1 MDNVLAKTRQAV
13 SRYKSREKSDSLN
26 ATKSVWAA
34 VRFLRKQV
42 LELEREQPGV
52 TVRTAHELSDVLAKL
67 PMFRH
72 LRNEKEAIESI
83 QDKDQAGEHIL
94 KLEGQLKNM
103 VKELENSKIDE
114 IKGWVEGHPV
124 LGALTKTLTRKM
136 PESTYVFLFRPTKN
150 ENVEL
155 VTSRAPDG
163 RVFTRFRPREFFDVK
178 KLYRLYHHR
187 PPVGAAVVVDNKLQ
201 DVIGNVPQAP
211 EGENQ
216 LHIISAMSKDAANQP
231 AKVFLASNPVLQSLY
246 GMAKE
251 RKVDK
256 GAYILLFVD
265 AHEDVDF
272 TDELNDELSASED
285 EGHDA
290 DHTDADASDFGDE
303 GGDDSESAES
313 DASNLENIRESA
325 PASEPE
331 AESSAGPEPASSSE
345 SVSYDAE
352 HSTSGEVEATG
363 EVEQSSGEEI
373 STETAQ
379 PASEP
384 VDDAS
389 HAPAPEGSA
398 EESSQEV
405 QSHSGEGQDGAP
417 DPSQEETGE
426 LDRSLAQAAIS
437 GESDS
442 TDETQSG
449 ENASDVSAH
458 YSASYDD
465 QQIASP
471 EEAIDT
477 AGSQTKVS
485 TESNE
490 SSGTAGDAQT
500 TLTLPSA
507 SGSAN
512 GEQTHTPVEILTRA
526 SSDGGVLTRYY
537 ANEFSDVRKIFESF
551 GTKRTICGAAVIR
564 GRELL
569 QVVGNVPQS
578 VKGKSQLDVLILES
592 NHAADKPTRDF
603 MADNE
608 VLENLHQL
616 ALKGEYSEP
625 HSKVILFADEGG
637 RLTALSV
644 SQKDEKGRE
653 RVSQTCAVSNFKFPR
668 EIRNSFRHQPRVV
681 GASIIGEFKSTH
693 NPKAH
698 GARDGQP
705 GGDDK
710 RSGGRGGRNDRDRGR
725 GAPRPPSKS
734 VVLAAFGRTPLK
746 QNILITE
753 ETARRLGL
761 DFIRD

>member
-42 LELEREQPGV
+42 IELEREQPGV

-136 PESTYVFLFRPTKN
+136 PESTYVFLFRPTKH

-216 LHIISAMSKDAANQP
+216 LHVISAMSKDAANQP
-231 AKVFLASNPVLQSLY
+231 AKVFLASNPVLQALY

-265 AHEDVDF
+265 AHEDAEF
-272 TDELNDELSASED
+272 TDELNDELSASEE

-290 DHTDADASDFGDE
+290 DHADSDSSDFGDE
-303 GGDDSESAES
+303 GEAAES
-313 DASNLENIRESA
+313 DESDVENIQ
-325 PASEPE
+325 
-331 AESSAGPEPASSSE
+331 ESSAGEADTDVSSTESEPAPPSDVIDGGEQSVAGAVE
-345 SVSYDAE
+345 S
-352 HSTSGEVEATG
+352 TG
-363 EVEQSSGEEI
+363 EVEQSSGEAI
-373 STETAQ
+373 STEVEQ

-384 VDDAS
+384 VENAS
-389 HAPAPEGSA
+389 PVPTPESSA

-405 QSHSGEGQDGAP
+405 QLHSGYGPDGAP

-442 TDETQSG
+442 TNATQSG
-449 ENASDVSAH
+449 ENAADVSAH
-458 YSASYDD
+458 HSASYED
-465 QQIASP
+465 QQIASH
-471 EEAIDT
+471 EEASDN
-477 AGSQTKVS
+477 AGSQTEVS
-485 TESNE
+485 TMSDP

-500 TLTLPSA
+500 AIDLTSPIG
-507 SGSAN
+507 SGN
-512 GEQTHTPVEILTRA
+512 GEQAHTPVEILTRA

-603 MADNE
+603 MAENE

-616 ALKGEYSEP
+616 AVKGEYSEP

-668 EIRNSFRHQPRVV
+668 EIRNNFRHKPRVV

-705 GGDDK
+705 GFDDK
-710 RSGGRGGRNDRDRGR
+710 RSSGRDDRRAGRNDRDRGR